1 MLFPVTNK
9 GIVSL
14 RKGVKH
20 RFTWNFQLDAH
31 HLLDFIAD
39 FVQECIKMNIFKL
52 KQTVVAIGLAVS
64 LLFGSGL
71 VASQLD
77 LETVPVT
84 HACGIGAHSGGG
96 CAG

>member
-1 MLFPVTNK
+1 MF
-9 GIVSL
+9 L
-14 RKGVKH
+14 RRRVKTD
-20 RFTWNFQLDAH
+20 FTRNIQPDAH
-31 HLLDFIAD
+31 RLLDFIAD

-52 KQTVVAIGLAVS
+52 KQTVVAVGLAFS

-71 VASQLD
+71 AVSQLG

-96 CAG
+96 CTG